1 MKVGVIGC
9 GFFAQNHLHAWRDIE
24 GVDVVALCDNDQSKL
39 FATSK
44 EFKIRRQFTDAF
56 ELFKYGQ
63 FDIVD
68 IATTAPSHRSLV
80 EMAAQHT
87 KHIICQKPFAE
98 SVKDAR
104 AMVGAVEATGK
115 TLMVHENFRWQSAVR
130 AVIEELRK
138 GTIGEPFFGRVSFRS
153 GFDVFSG
160 QPYLAE
166 GERFIIEDLGIHI
179 LDIARALFG
188 DVARISATKRRIN
201 PSIRGED
208 VATMFLEHTGG
219 ATCIVD
225 CSYATRRQIEAFPET
240 VIEVD
245 GNKGTISLDL
255 GYKMTVQANGQSEI
269 RDLSPP
275 LLPWASKPWHNIQ
288 ESVRTI
294 QEHFINC
301 LHEGCEPETSGHDN
315 LQTLSLVEAAYLSAS
330 EHRTVEM
337 VGI

>member
-44 EFKIRRQFTDAF
+44 EFKIRRQFTDAV